1 MKKITTTFALILVLS
16 FTLVSISE
24 IGIVKADGTV
34 YIRVDGTVEGTD
46 VIQQVGDVYTFMG
59 DLEGSIFVE
68 KNDIIIDGAGY
79 TLQGNGNGTGIS
91 LISITNVTIKSIEIK
106 NFYCGIKL
114 DSSLKNTIS
123 GNKITNNILGISFWA
138 ESNYNTISGN
148 DITANEDGMFIYGSS
163 NNITGNTITVNSGH
177 GIDFYGSSNNI
188 TGNHIVKNGVGVYV
202 NANFPF
208 VGSQNNSIYRNNFI
222 NNTKQVSDILWES
235 SFSVISVN
243 IWDNGRTGNY
253 WSDYTGTDANGDG
266 IGDTDYI
273 IDENNQD
280 NCPLIA
286 PIYLFDAGTWEWTQY
301 NVYVVSNSTVSDF
314 SFNPDEGALLRFD
327 VDGEAGTTGFCR
339 VTIPK
344 DLLYTEGNWTV
355 LVDGASVTPTI
366 DEDASNTYLYF
377 TYNHGTKTVEIIGT
391 TAIPEFPS
399 WTPTLL
405 ILIVLAVAVAIYKRK
420 LSKTNKSTIILG
432 P

>member
-1 MKKITTTFALILVLS
+1 
-16 FTLVSISE
+16 
-24 IGIVKADGTV
+24 
-34 YIRVDGTVEGTD
+34 
-46 VIQQVGDVYTFMG
+46 
-59 DLEGSIFVE
+59 
-68 KNDIIIDGAGY
+68 
-79 TLQGNGNGTGIS
+79 
-91 LISITNVTIKSIEIK
+91 
-106 NFYCGIKL
+106 
-114 DSSLKNTIS
+114 
-123 GNKITNNILGISFWA
+123 
-138 ESNYNTISGN
+138 
-148 DITANEDGMFIYGSS
+148 
-163 NNITGNTITVNSGH
+163 VNSGH